1 MQRMGIPI
9 PAVKQALQ
17 KEGKDPSIIDM
28 DPEKPYASQIKDK
41 ASIKADV
48 PLKDDPEYSKF
59 FKVGCIVLTKMFVE
73 KCDQH
78 IRSHNASHFYL

>member
-17 KEGKDPSIIDM
+17 KEGKDPSIIHM

-41 ASIKADV
+41 TPIKAEV

-59 FKVGCIVLTKMFVE
+59 FKVRCIVLSEVFRRE
-73 KCDQH
+73 
-78 IRSHNASHFYL
+78 I